1 MNRRPVTRRMARWF
15 LSIGI
20 SFGAVVM
27 FFPVAWTLSAS
38 LKPNA
43 EVLLVPVRWIPSE
56 IHWENFARPF
66 VEKPFGRYFLN
77 SIVVSA
83 SVTVLNLFFC
93 ALAGYGFAKFNF
105 RGKNILFLYVLSTL
119 MVPLHVIMISLFLVV
134 RAFGWLNTYQS
145 LIVPAMV
152 SAFGIFLMRQFMLS
166 IPSEYID
173 SARIDGEHEFGIFV
187 RVIVPMVTPPLAT
200 LGIYIFM
207 GAWDDFLWPLIV
219 ISVDRLK
226 TIPLG
231 IASFESIYRSS
242 YNYLMAISLLALVP
256 ILVAFVFFQRRIIQS
271 VVMSGLKQ

>member
-1 MNRRPVTRRMARWF
+1 VNRRSLRSKVPRGILYLA
-15 LSIGI
+15 I

-27 FFPVAWTLSAS
+27 FFPVAWTISAS

-56 IHWENFARPF
+56 VHWENFVRPF
-66 VEKPFGRYFLN
+66 IEKPFGRYFLN

-83 SVTVLNLFFC
+83 SVTALNLFFC
-93 ALAGYGFAKFNF
+93 ALAGYGFAKFKF
-105 RGKNILFLYVLSTL
+105 RGRNILFLYVLSTL

-134 RAFGWLNTYQS
+134 RSFGWLNTYQS
-145 LIVPAMV
+145 LIIPAMI
-152 SAFGIFLMRQFMLS
+152 SAFGIFLMRQFMVS

-173 SARIDGEHEFGIFV
+173 SARIDGEHEFGIFL
-187 RVIVPMVTPPLAT
+187 RVILPMVTPPVAT

-207 GAWDDFLWPLIV
+207 GSWDDFLWPLIV
-219 ISVDRLK
+219 ISMDKLK

-242 YNYLMAISLLALVP
+242 YNYLMAISLLALIP
-256 ILVAFVFFQRRIIQS
+256 ILLAFAFFQRKIIQS

>member
-1 MNRRPVTRRMARWF
+1 MSGRTLVGRIPRWI
-15 LSIGI
+15 LYLVIT
-20 SFGAVVM
+20 FGAVVM
-27 FFPVAWTLSAS
+27 FFPVAWTVSAS

-56 IHWENFARPF
+56 VRWENFVRPF
-66 VEKPFGRYFLN
+66 VEKPFGMYFLN
-77 SIVVSA
+77 SIVVSV

-93 ALAGYGFAKFNF
+93 ALAGYGFAKFTF
-105 RGKNILFLYVLSTL
+105 RGRNVLFLYVLSTL

-134 RAFGWLNTYQS
+134 KSFGWLNTYQS

-152 SAFGIFLMRQFMLS
+152 SAFGVFLMRQFMVS

-173 SARIDGEHEFGIFV
+173 SARIDGEHEFGIFL
-187 RVIVPMVTPPLAT
+187 RVIAPMVTPPVAT

-207 GAWDDFLWPLIV
+207 GSWDDFLWPLIV
-219 ISVDRLK
+219 ISMDRLK

-231 IASFESIYRSS
+231 LASFESIYRSS
-242 YNYLMAISLLALVP
+242 YNYLMAISLLALIP
-256 ILVAFVFFQRRIIQS
+256 ILLAFVFLQRRIIQS